1 MILELNRVLE
11 QVGKDKGIS
20 KAILIDAIESAVL
33 IAAKKKYGA
42 DKEIESHFNEELG
55 EVELFQFKT
64 VVKDVVDPDNE
75 VSHEKA
81 VKEDPGVEVG
91 DSLGMKL
98 DASGFGRIAA
108 QAAKQIIVQKLR
120 DAERDNIYN
129 EFRERKG
136 EILNGIVKRF
146 EHGDMI
152 VDLGKTEAVLSQ
164 KEQVPGENYRPTERV
179 RAYLVDVKKT
189 SKGPNII
196 LSRTHPGMVAK
207 LFELEVPEIH
217 EGIVKIKNVV
227 REPGSRV
234 KIAVVSEDRDIDPVG
249 ACVGMKGSRV
259 QAVVQELK
267 GEKIDIVEWVDDPA
281 RFVCNALSPAQIAK
295 VIVHDAEKSME
306 VIVPDN
312 QLSLAIG
319 KRGQNVRLGA
329 KLTGWKIDIFSESKK
344 ALAMEVEK
352 SLWEIPTVTDE
363 EENVEG
369 IESSEANE

>member
-33 IAAKKKYGA
+33 IAAKKKYGV
-42 DKEIESHFNEELG
+42 DKEIEAHFNEELG

-64 VVKDVVDPDNE
+64 VVENVVDPDNE

-344 ALAMEVEK
+344 SLAMEAEK
-352 SLWEIPTVTDE
+352 ALWEIPTVTDE
-363 EENVEG
+363 EENAEG

>member
-1 MILELNRVLE
+1 
-11 QVGKDKGIS
+11 
-20 KAILIDAIESAVL
+20 
-33 IAAKKKYGA
+33 
-42 DKEIESHFNEELG
+42 
-55 EVELFQFKT
+55 
-64 VVKDVVDPDNE
+64 
-75 VSHEKA
+75 
-81 VKEDPGVEVG
+81 
-91 DSLGMKL
+91 MKL

-363 EENVEG
+363 EENAEG

>member
-1 MILELNRVLE
+1 MILDLNRVLE
-11 QVGKDKGIS
+11 QVGKDKGID
-20 KAILIDAIESAVL
+20 KAILVDAVEAAVL
-33 IAAKKKYGA
+33 MASKKKYGI
-42 DKEIESHFNEELG
+42 DKEIEAHYNEEIG

-64 VVKDVVDPDNE
+64 VVDDVADPDNE
-75 VSHEKA
+75 IDIEDA
-81 VKEDPGVEVG
+81 VKEDPGVELG
-91 DSLGMKL
+91 DSLGVKL
-98 DASGFGRIAA
+98 DASVFGRIAA
-108 QAAKQIIVQKLR
+108 QAAKQVIVQKLR

-129 EFRERKG
+129 EFKERKS
-136 EILNGIVKRF
+136 EIVNGIVKRF

-152 VDLGKTEAVLSQ
+152 VDLGRTEAIIPH
-164 KEQVPGENYRPTERV
+164 KEQVPGESYRPTERV

-189 SKGPNII
+189 SKGPQII

-217 EGIVKIKNVV
+217 EEIVKIKNVA

-234 KIAVVSEDRDIDPVG
+234 KIAVVSDDRDIDPVG

-281 RFVCNALSPAQIAK
+281 RFVCNALSPAQIAR
-295 VIVHDAEKSME
+295 VIENDTERSME

-319 KRGQNVRLGA
+319 KRGQNVRLAA

-344 ALAMEVEK
+344 SEMTEAQKA
-352 SLWEIPTVTDE
+352 LWEMPTIPSE
-363 EENVEG
+363 EEVVEG
-369 IESSEANE
+369 DKITEENE

>member
-64 VVKDVVDPDNE
+64 VVEDVSDPDNE

>member
-64 VVKDVVDPDNE
+64 VVEDVVDPDNE

-363 EENVEG
+363 EENAEG

>member
-20 KAILIDAIESAVL
+20 KAILIEAIESAVL
-33 IAAKKKYGA
+33 MAAKKKYGA
-42 DKEIESHFNEELG
+42 DKEIEAHFNEELG

-64 VVKDVVDPDNE
+64 VVENVVDPDNE
-75 VSHEKA
+75 VSHQKA

-295 VIVHDAEKSME
+295 VIVHDSEKSME

-344 ALAMEVEK
+344 SLAMEAEK
-352 SLWEIPTVTDE
+352 ALWEIPTVTDE

-369 IESSEANE
+369 IESPEANE

>member
-33 IAAKKKYGA
+33 IAAKKKHGA

-64 VVKDVVDPDNE
+64 VVADVVDPDNE

-363 EENVEG
+363 EENTEG

>member
-42 DKEIESHFNEELG
+42 DKEIEAHFNEEVG

-64 VVKDVVDPDNE
+64 VVEDIVDPDNE
-75 VSHEKA
+75 ISHEHA

-98 DASGFGRIAA
+98 DASSFGRIAA

-207 LFELEVPEIH
+207 LFEMEVPEIH

-259 QAVVQELK
+259 LAVVQELK

-295 VIVHDAEKSME
+295 VIVHDSEKSME

-363 EENVEG
+363 EENAEG

>member
-42 DKEIESHFNEELG
+42 DKEIEAHFNEELG

-64 VVKDVVDPDNE
+64 VVEDVVDPDNE

-363 EENVEG
+363 EESVEG

>member
-64 VVKDVVDPDNE
+64 VVADVVDPDNE

-363 EENVEG
+363 EENTEG

>member
-1 MILELNRVLE
+1 MEN
-11 QVGKDKGIS
+11 
-20 KAILIDAIESAVL
+20 
-33 IAAKKKYGA
+33 
-42 DKEIESHFNEELG
+42 
-55 EVELFQFKT
+55 
-64 VVKDVVDPDNE
+64 VVDPDNE
-75 VSHEKA
+75 VSHQKA

-295 VIVHDAEKSME
+295 VIVHDSEKSME

-344 ALAMEVEK
+344 SLAMEAEK
-352 SLWEIPTVTDE
+352 ALWEIPTVTDE

-369 IESSEANE
+369 IESPEANE

>member
-64 VVKDVVDPDNE
+64 VVEDVVDPDNE

-344 ALAMEVEK
+344 SLAMEAEK
-352 SLWEIPTVTDE
+352 ALWEIPTVTDE
-363 EENVEG
+363 EESVEG

>member
-64 VVKDVVDPDNE
+64 VVADVVDPDNE
-75 VSHEKA
+75 VSHERA

-363 EENVEG
+363 EENAEG

>member
-42 DKEIESHFNEELG
+42 DKEIEAHFNEELG

-64 VVKDVVDPDNE
+64 VVEDVVDPDNE

-344 ALAMEVEK
+344 SLAMEAEK
-352 SLWEIPTVTDE
+352 ALWEIPTVTDE
-363 EENVEG
+363 EESVEG

>member
-42 DKEIESHFNEELG
+42 DKEIESHFNEDLG

-64 VVKDVVDPDNE
+64 VVEDVVDPDNE

>member
-64 VVKDVVDPDNE
+64 VVEDVSDPDNE

-363 EENVEG
+363 EENAEG

>member
-363 EENVEG
+363 EENAEG

>member
-64 VVKDVVDPDNE
+64 VVEDVVDPDNE

>member
-42 DKEIESHFNEELG
+42 DKEIEAHFNEDLG

-64 VVKDVVDPDNE
+64 VVEDVVDPDNE

-344 ALAMEVEK
+344 SLAMEAEK
-352 SLWEIPTVTDE
+352 ALWEIPTVTDE
-363 EENVEG
+363 EESVEG

>member
-42 DKEIESHFNEELG
+42 DKEIEAHFNEDLG

-64 VVKDVVDPDNE
+64 VVEDVVDPDNE

-344 ALAMEVEK
+344 SLAMEAEK
-352 SLWEIPTVTDE
+352 ALWEIPTVTDE
-363 EENVEG
+363 EESVEG
-369 IESSEANE
+369 IETSEANE

>member
-42 DKEIESHFNEELG
+42 DKEIESHFNEDLG

-64 VVKDVVDPDNE
+64 VVEDVSDPDNE

-363 EENVEG
+363 EENAEG

>member
-20 KAILIDAIESAVL
+20 KAILIDAIEASVL

-42 DKEIESHFNEELG
+42 DKEIEAHFNEDMG

-64 VVKDVVDPDNE
+64 VVGDVVDPDNE
-75 VSHEKA
+75 ISHEKA

-98 DASGFGRIAA
+98 DASAFGRIAA
-108 QAAKQIIVQKLR
+108 QAAKQVIVQKLR

-152 VDLGKTEAVLSQ
+152 VDLGKTEAVISQ

-295 VIVHDAEKSME
+295 VIVHDTEKSME

-319 KRGQNVRLGA
+319 KRGQNVRLAA

-344 ALAMEVEK
+344 SEMMEVQK
-352 SLWEIPTVTDE
+352 ALWEIPTVSET
-363 EENVEG
+363 EENAEEA
-369 IESSEANE
+369 ESAEANE